1 MGSARDTAGSETVP
15 GTADAT
21 AHCPPW
27 GLPPV
32 MGCSGAGRAVTA
44 SQKARWPTAAARPP
58 GAEGAGASA
67 RAQSALA
74 GVKSFCKEKRKEI
87 NRYCRVNFIN
97 PIKDI
102 DEEFYSRI
110 KDAN

>member
-1 MGSARDTAGSETVP
+1 MLSKNASYQAANV
-15 GTADAT
+15 
-21 AHCPPW
+21 C
-27 GLPPV
+27 
-32 MGCSGAGRAVTA
+32 VTN
-44 SQKARWPTAAARPP
+44 SKT
-58 GAEGAGASA
+58 
-67 RAQSALA
+67 
-74 GVKSFCKEKRKEI
+74 KRKEI